1 MMDGAGGV
9 MRKHALKKPDVVDRN
24 HVRSRLREEGSDDTP
39 GYFDGNEKFRSLS
52 FSDLFDP
59 DDTANLVESDNNT
72 LFNRA
77 RSIELKERKPRQI
90 PVCGRRDIKND
101 FQLFSPLQKE
111 KITVLP
117 DHLQSLMAA
126 LTASSNR
133 Y

>member
-1 MMDGAGGV
+1 MMDDAGGV
-9 MRKHALKKPDVVDRN
+9 MRKHALKKTDVVDRN
-24 HVRSRLREEGSDDTP
+24 HVRSRLRDGSDDTP
-39 GYFDGNEKFRSLS
+39 GYFDGNVKFRSLS
-52 FSDLFDP
+52 FSDLFHP
-59 DDTANLVESDNNT
+59 DDTANMVESDDNA